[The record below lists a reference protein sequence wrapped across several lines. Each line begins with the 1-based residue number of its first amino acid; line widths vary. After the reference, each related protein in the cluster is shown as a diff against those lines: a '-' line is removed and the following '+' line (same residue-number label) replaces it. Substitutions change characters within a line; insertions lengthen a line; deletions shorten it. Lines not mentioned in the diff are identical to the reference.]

1 MCYLKRLTHSC
12 LIYFLLYSLSFQ
24 CSKCKEYF
32 IGEPTKG
39 HHCYR
44 QMTVDKEYCFDPDT
58 QTNCNQNPGAL
69 LKGRTVF
76 FAVQPRYLNVD
87 IRITI
92 DVTLGGK
99 LLCRFYAGCS
109 FGRGCYVETT
119 MSGFFKSFYF
129 YNCCILIIFQLQMCI
144 FRLVRRLL
152 QSMLRRVQANI

>member
-1 MCYLKRLTHSC
+1 
-12 LIYFLLYSLSFQ
+12 
-24 CSKCKEYF
+24 
-32 IGEPTKG
+32 
-39 HHCYR
+39 
-44 QMTVDKEYCFDPDT
+44 MTVDKEYCFDPDT

-109 FGRGCYVETT
+109 FGRGGYVETT
-119 MSGFFKSFYF
+119 MSGFF
-129 YNCCILIIFQLQMCI
+129 
-144 FRLVRRLL
+144 
-152 QSMLRRVQANI
+152 